1 MLANSGQNGA
11 VSRPCQ
17 TEAEDG
23 RGTRMSFR
31 QLLEKYQQNTA
42 TAAEREQVEAE
53 LEKYAA
59 LTEYLLEEEFQPKME
74 EDTAAEQEELQKS
87 NLSLKCRT
95 RWILL

>member
-1 MLANSGQNGA
+1 
-11 VSRPCQ
+11 
-17 TEAEDG
+17 
-23 RGTRMSFR
+23 MSFR

-74 EDTAAEQEELQKS
+74 EDTAAEQEELQKI
-87 NLSLKCRT
+87 NRSLKWRT
-95 RWILL
+95 RRIVMAAALLACLVMGVVLV